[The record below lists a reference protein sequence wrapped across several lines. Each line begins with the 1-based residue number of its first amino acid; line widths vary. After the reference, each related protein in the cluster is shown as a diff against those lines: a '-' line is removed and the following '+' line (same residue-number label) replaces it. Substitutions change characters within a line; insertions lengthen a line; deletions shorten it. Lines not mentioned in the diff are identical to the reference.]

1 MQNYLKAIE
10 QEVNRAKGLHSWN
23 GITIQ
28 QAILNL
34 AEECGE
40 AVRALNNI
48 TEGDGTKAEL
58 VIELVQTAAMA
69 IRTLELIE
77 GYSDTKV
84 TDFKVG
90 DRVKWKDYN
99 SEIVAI
105 HNDKAA
111 IQYTMPEFVMGY
123 IGDKT
128 YTKFI
133 HLTDL
138 TLITE

>member
-10 QEVNRAKGLHSWN
+10 HEVNRAKGLHSWN

-58 VIELVQTAAMA
+58 VIELVQTAAMV

-84 TDFKVG
+84 TATSEPTFKVG
-90 DRVKWKDYN
+90 DRVLVKGYHCIA
-99 SEIVAI
+99 SI
-105 HNDKAA
+105 AA
-111 IQYTMPEFVMGY
+111 IGTQTAQIRFRE
-123 IGDKT
+123 
-128 YTKFI
+128 KFLPSI
-133 HLTDL
+133 NVPLTDL

>member
-1 MQNYLKAIE
+1 MQNYLQAIE
-10 QEVNRAKGLHSWN
+10 HEVNRAKALHSWN

-77 GYSDTKV
+77 GYSDIKV

-90 DRVKWKDYN
+90 DRVTSKAYPHIQGKILHLNFKTALVYDY
-99 SEIVAI
+99 SENYVL
-105 HNDKAA
+105 D
-111 IQYTMPEFVMGY
+111 
-123 IGDKT
+123 
-128 YTKFI
+128 
-133 HLTDL
+133 LTDL